1 MRKYLKRVKGKN
13 MKKLGSILVVL
24 MMCLTFGTTV
34 KAAAGLT
41 EVIGSST
48 MENAT
53 PISYNVDYVSAKDGE
68 DMYYKFT
75 TPAKKAYYFL
85 YVKNINIAYSRG
97 DFYVKIENAYGEKI
111 TGTGYDVDSPNE
123 STTLQTLLEPATTYY
138 IHANGSNNGNFRMY
152 LSYNEDNVG
161 DTMDTS
167 TKVSLNS
174 NVTGTIDGDGDVDC
188 YCFQTGNY
196 KDYVLN
202 FKNLSG
208 ERMTAYVY
216 NQYGE
221 VLTYEKYIYSY
232 NYDGVNLYLNNL
244 APNTKYYVKT
254 YSYYSGYW
262 DQKYLFKVSPNRIA
276 IQDTTISYKTTY
288 TYSGKT
294 IQPGLT
300 VTYNGTTLSK
310 GKDYTVTYSNNK
322 KPGRGKITI
331 KGLNGY
337 TGTVTKKFDIL
348 PKRQKIKKL
357 TNVSGR
363 KLKVS
368 YTKESTATGYE
379 IQISPFKNF
388 IFDIQ
393 TVNVKGKKNSA
404 KTIKNLTKNKTYYV
418 RVRTYVKSGSTTVSG
433 AWSSV
438 KKIKIKK

>member
-1 MRKYLKRVKGKN
+1 
-13 MKKLGSILVVL
+13 MKKLGSILAVII
-24 MMCLTFGTTV
+24 MCLTFSTTA

-53 PISYNVDYVSAKDGE
+53 PISFDVDYVSAKDGE

-85 YVKNINIAYSRG
+85 YVKNINIAYAYG
-97 DFYVKIENAYGEKI
+97 EYFDVKLENAYGEIVGK
-111 TGTGYDVDSPNE
+111 TGSYVDAPNE
-123 STTLQTLLEPATTYY
+123 STTIEAVLEPGTTYY
-138 IHANGSNNGNFRMY
+138 IHANGVNNGNFRMNIY
-152 LSYNEDNVG
+152 YNEDKIG
-161 DTMDTS
+161 DFMEAS

-174 NVTGTIDGDGDVDC
+174 NVTGTIDGTGDIDW
-188 YCFQTGNY
+188 YCFKTGNY
-196 KDYVLN
+196 ENYILN

-208 ERMTAYVY
+208 TTMHVHVY
-216 NQYGE
+216 NQYSEILGYD
-221 VLTYEKYIYSY
+221 TYVGSWD
-232 NYDGVNLYLNNL
+232 YDGSYIYLNNL
-244 APNTKYYVKT
+244 SPNTKYYVRM
-254 YSYYSGYW
+254 SAGDYYG
-262 DQKYLFKVSPNRIA
+262 QKYLFNVYPNRTA

-288 TYSGKT
+288 TYTGKT
-294 IQPGLT
+294 IQPGVT
-300 VTYNGTTLSK
+300 ITYNGTTLSK

-337 TGTVTKKFDIL
+337 TGTVTKNFDIL

-368 YTKESTATGYE
+368 YTKDSTATGYE

-388 IFDIQ
+388 FFDIR
-393 TVNVKGKKNSA
+393 TVNVKGKKNTA
-404 KTIKNLTKNKTYYV
+404 KTIKKLTKNKTYYV